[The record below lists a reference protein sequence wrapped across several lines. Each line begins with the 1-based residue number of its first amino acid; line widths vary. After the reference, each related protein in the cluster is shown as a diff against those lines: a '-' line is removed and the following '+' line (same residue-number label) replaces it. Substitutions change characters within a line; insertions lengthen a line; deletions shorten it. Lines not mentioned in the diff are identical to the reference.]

1 VGRGR
6 AAPGALMPELRELG
20 PGETHRAARAL
31 LELRPQ
37 RGPAGAIVALADAQR
52 AAGYRLVGSFEAGEE
67 DAAGVAGFRVAENLA
82 WGRHLYVD
90 DLSTRAD
97 RRGRG
102 HGGALMRWVA
112 VEACRLGCAE
122 LHLDSGVG
130 PDREDAHRLYFNSG
144 LRISSYHFARPVA
157 GAACEAPAGGAGGA
171 SGAG

>member
-1 VGRGR
+1 
-6 AAPGALMPELRELG
+6 MPAIRELS

-31 LELRPQ
+31 LELRPA
-37 RGPAGAIVALADAQR
+37 RAPAGDLVARADAQR
-52 AAGYRLVGSFEAGEE
+52 AAGYRIVASFERGED
-67 DAAGVAGFRVAENLA
+67 DAAAAAGFRVSDNLA

-102 HGGALMRWVA
+102 HGGALMRWLA
-112 VEACRLGCAE
+112 VEACRLGCDE

-144 LRISSYHFARPVA
+144 LRISSHHFSRAVA
-157 GAACEAPAGGAGGA
+157 GAPDEVPAAPSPEGR
-171 SGAG
+171 